1 MNGSTF
7 QPRGKSTLLLLLI
20 GNVLLTSCSSGI
32 GNNVASREPIS
43 APAGA
48 PAQDAE
54 ATFETA
60 QTVNEVPRSPRVN
73 PLRASR
79 PQLIRKAAL
88 TLVVDSLDKNIQQVS
103 AIVSQQQGD
112 LLGLEDQ
119 KPPNNSARHTVSM
132 QIRVPQN
139 QLDTTLNKLTQLGN
153 VQSRTITA
161 EDVADQLVD
170 FQARL
175 RNLQKTEST
184 LLEIMER
191 SGSVRDVLKVAQELS
206 NVRQSIEQIN
216 AQLKSLQNQV
226 AYSTITLKLEAAVS
240 TTTPESSLGSQVQ
253 ETWNTSTYSLRKFS
267 ISLLRLGIWLMVY
280 SPYLLLLAA
289 TIYGCI
295 KLQKSTRPITQTS
308 EPPNVD

>member
-1 MNGSTF
+1 MNRSTHSTGKPILMASVLLGS
-7 QPRGKSTLLLLLI
+7 L
-20 GNVLLTSCSSGI
+20 LLTSCSGGS
-32 GNNVASREPIS
+32 NNVASRPIS
-43 APAGA
+43 QPA
-48 PAQDAE
+48 PAQDAG
-54 ATFETA
+54 ATFEA
-60 QTVNEVPRSPRVN
+60 QNEVPRSPR
-73 PLRASR
+73 AS

-88 TLVVDSLDKNIQQVS
+88 TLIVNSLDKSIQQVS
-103 AIVSQQQGD
+103 AIVRRQQGD
-112 LLGLEDQ
+112 LLGLEDK
-119 KPPNNSARHTVSM
+119 KPLDSARHTVSL

-139 QLDTTLNKLTQLGN
+139 QLDTTLDKLTQLGN

-191 SGSVRDVLKVAQELS
+191 SGSVGDVLKVAQELS

-240 TTTPESSLGSQVQ
+240 TTTPERSISSQVQ
-253 ETWNTSTYSLRKFS
+253 ETWNTSTYSLREFS

-280 SPYLLLLAA
+280 SPYLLFLAA
-289 TIYGCI
+289 AIYGYT
-295 KLQKSTRPITQTS
+295 KLHKFHARPITQTS
-308 EPPNVD
+308 EPPHSD

>member
-1 MNGSTF
+1 MNRSTH
-7 QPRGKSTLLLLLI
+7 PTAKPILMLSVLL
-20 GNVLLTSCSSGI
+20 GVLLTSCSSGS
-32 GNNVASREPIS
+32 NNVASTTS
-43 APAGA
+43 QSA
-48 PAQDAE
+48 PAQDAGATSE
-54 ATFETA
+54 A
-60 QTVNEVPRSPRVN
+60 QNEVARSPRAN
-73 PLRASR
+73 

-88 TLVVDSLDKNIQQVS
+88 TLIVNSLDKSIQQVL
-103 AIVSQQQGD
+103 AIVRQQQGD
-112 LLGLEDQ
+112 LLGLEDK
-119 KPPNNSARHTVSM
+119 KPLDSARHTVSL
-132 QIRVPQN
+132 QIRVPQK
-139 QLDTTLNKLTQLGN
+139 QLDTTLDQLTQLGN

-161 EDVADQLVD
+161 EDVTDQLVD

-191 SGSVRDVLKVAQELS
+191 SGSVGDVLKVAQELS

-240 TTTPESSLGSQVQ
+240 TTTPERSLGSQVQ
-253 ETWNTSTYSLRKFS
+253 ETWNTSTYSLREFS

-289 TIYGCI
+289 AIYGYT
-295 KLQKSTRPITQTS
+295 KLQKSHARPITQTS
-308 EPPNVD
+308 EPPHPD